1 MAQKDYLT
9 LKLLRLVGSPS
20 FGQNGE
26 FGNQNVIELHKYA
39 AKNRMSLL
47 CLEALRRLDRL
58 DGLREDYDVLR
69 ARYAEAQDAIR
80 RASDLLNKAGT
91 RYAFFKSIRP
101 YKEVTVDIDIL
112 IFGSAYEEAKRTLRT
127 AGYFLL
133 GSGPLS
139 TTFRDNRVKIN
150 LDVYNEVGVSSVIY
164 LDKDVLAKSV
174 GKTKLPNGAA
184 VSSLTPDADL
194 LALIAHS
201 VIKEQMYVLSEY
213 YTTLYYLADMK
224 EEGLNSFLSLT
235 DKCKMRSAVKTHLG
249 ITALLHLKAHNF
261 VPFSLMRL
269 IKKLDMDSL
278 ELMRVRKMGFQMPLK
293 YHPITLLRALMEKSG
308 EEKAR
313 RSFAL
318 QTLNMIDPGSA
329 SLVIKRVLQHV
340 SRETY

>member
-1 MAQKDYLT
+1 
-9 LKLLRLVGSPS
+9 
-20 FGQNGE
+20 
-26 FGNQNVIELHKYA
+26 
-39 AKNRMSLL
+39 MSLL
-47 CLEALRRLDRL
+47 CLEALKGLDRL
-58 DGLREDYDVLR
+58 DGLRTEYRKLGD
-69 ARYAEAQDAIR
+69 RYIEAQNAIC
-80 RASDLLNKAGT
+80 RASDVLCEAGI

-112 IFGSAYEEAKRTLRT
+112 IFGSAYEETKRTLRT

-139 TTFRDNRVKIN
+139 TTFRDSRVKIN
-150 LDVYNEVGVSSVIY
+150 LDVYNEVGVSSIIY
-164 LDKDVLAKSV
+164 LDKEVLAKSV

-224 EEGLNSFLSLT
+224 EEGLDSFLSLT
-235 DKCKMRSAVKTHLG
+235 DKCKIRSAVKIHLG
-249 ITALLHLKAHNF
+249 ITALLHQKAHGF

-269 IKKLDMDSL
+269 IEKLDMDSL

-293 YHPITLLRALMEKSG
+293 YHPITLLKTFMEKSG

-318 QTLNMIDPGSA
+318 QALSMIDLGSA
-329 SLVIKRVLQHV
+329 SLVIKRMLQHV